1 MCFRPVE
8 IPEEEEEDDPSA
20 MPTPQV
26 KVGPDGQLIIDE
38 QSLVIEQTDARR
50 DGEILASEA
59 TIEDD
64 NSHSGGFYKKH
75 KRSKEWPKWETFKF
89 YRVLNVVGTDFL
101 LMQTLFPNRSR
112 QEIKQKYKKEE
123 RVNRQLVEKALKFH
137 QEFDT
142 DMLEKQLGKSFYS
155 FFLLNSTFTY
165 RSCTIYKTMFYEFKK
180 TLTN

>member
-1 MCFRPVE
+1 MLLILFFYRPME
-8 IPEEEEEDDPSA
+8 MEEEDEDDPSA

-50 DGEILASEA
+50 EEEILTSNV

-64 NSHSGGFYKKH
+64 NFHSGGFYKRH

-123 RVNRQLVEKALKFH
+123 RVNRQLVEKALKYH

-142 DMLEKQLGKSFYS
+142 DMLQEELGMFLYS
-155 FFLLNSTFTY
+155 FFYFY
-165 RSCTIYKTMFYEFKK
+165 IYK
-180 TLTN
+180 L